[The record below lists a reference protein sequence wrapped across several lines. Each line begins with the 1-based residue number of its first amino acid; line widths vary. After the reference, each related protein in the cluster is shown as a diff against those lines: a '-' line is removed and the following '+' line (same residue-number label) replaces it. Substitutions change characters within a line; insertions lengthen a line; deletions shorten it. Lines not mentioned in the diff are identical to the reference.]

1 MIDRKHSRTRYH
13 KDVTRTCIP
22 SFFEISSVFLQTD
35 RQTLT
40 DVLYIQTRSTRIIYD
55 YLAEMRDSSVTNI
68 LFASW
73 QSVQF
78 VFIRCK
84 SDVVLGSNKIF
95 TIYIYLLQYRVI
107 IVSVHNLA
115 SAILLCTEAYLT
127 CLSLNIH
134 LLSYVCMITTVEFWV
149 RSSIWMMFGC
159 CQCV

>member
-68 LFASW
+68 LFAS
-73 QSVQF
+73 
-78 VFIRCK
+78 
-84 SDVVLGSNKIF
+84 
-95 TIYIYLLQYRVI
+95 
-107 IVSVHNLA
+107 
-115 SAILLCTEAYLT
+115 
-127 CLSLNIH
+127 
-134 LLSYVCMITTVEFWV
+134 
-149 RSSIWMMFGC
+149 
-159 CQCV
+159 